1 MTEEVQV
8 QENQQEQVVEH
19 TPVELEAI
27 EQGWVPKDT
36 FQGDEHKWVD
46 AGEFLRRGEL
56 FKKIEQVS
64 HTAKRAQQTLEE
76 FKQHYAK
83 VRETEYQNAL
93 KTLRAERRAAMAEGD
108 FERVEAI
115 EDKMEGVKTEAAN
128 VQEEVK
134 TPTTPEI
141 HPEVAAWVEAN
152 PWYNKDADMRAF
164 ADGVAMQLNKEGV
177 TGSELLKSIDTK
189 VRKTFPGK
197 FTNPNRER
205 TGAVEGTSTKGS
217 TVKKDSYEL
226 TDQEKR
232 ICDTFVRDGIMTR
245 EEYIADLKKVKGLK

>member
-93 KTLRAERRAAMAEGD
+93 KTLRAERRAAMADGD
-108 FERVEAI
+108 FERMEAI
-115 EDKMEGVKTEAAN
+115 EERMEGVKTEAAN
-128 VQEEVK
+128 VQAEVA
-134 TPTTPEI
+134 TTNTPEV
-141 HPEVAAWVEAN
+141 HPDVAAWVEAN
-152 PWYNKDADMRAF
+152 PWYNKDPDMRAF
-164 ADGVAMQLNKEGV
+164 ADGAAMQLNKEGV
-177 TGSELLKSIDTK
+177 GGKELLKAIDAK
-189 VRKTFPGK
+189 IRKTFPNK

-205 TGAVEGTSTKGS
+205 PGAVESTSTKSS

-226 TDQEKR
+226 SDQEKR